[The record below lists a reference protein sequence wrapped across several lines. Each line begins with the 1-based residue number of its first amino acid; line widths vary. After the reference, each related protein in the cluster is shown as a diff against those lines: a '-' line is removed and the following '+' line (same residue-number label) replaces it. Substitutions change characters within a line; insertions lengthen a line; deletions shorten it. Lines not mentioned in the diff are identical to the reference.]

1 MNARAVR
8 LGERAVTVETRPG
21 GVRVVRNRMPLGPY
35 AVRLTDHL
43 ERWAAVAPNRTF
55 LSERDG
61 GGRREVSYDEALRAA
76 RAIGAALVARG
87 LSAERGVAILSGN
100 AIDHALLGLGAM
112 YAGVPYTPVSTAYSL
127 VSVDHGKLRDV
138 LGVVTPGLVYAA
150 DAAVYAAAIDDAV
163 PADAEIVS
171 SANGHPRRATTPFAA
186 LTAVEPDEALERAHA
201 AAGADTIAKILFT
214 SGSTGSPK
222 GVINTHRMLCA
233 NQRMIASFLGFVE
246 DEPPVL
252 LDWLP
257 WNHTFGGNHNFGIA
271 LANGGTLHINAG
283 KPTPAGF
290 AETVRSLHEI
300 APTIYFDVPKGY
312 ELLVDALRA
321 EPALAQRFFSRL
333 KVLFYSGAGLSPHL
347 WTAMQEL
354 AVATAGERIVMTTSL
369 GSTETAPAA
378 LAAPWFAPGPG
389 YVGVPI
395 PGVEAKLVPTGDKLE
410 LRLRGPNI
418 TPGYFRDETRTREA
432 FDDEGFY
439 RIGDAVRF
447 VDETRPEEGFF
458 FDGRLAE
465 DFKLSTGTWVNAG
478 PLRIR
483 VLAAFA
489 GLLQDAVISG
499 PNRDE
504 IAVLAFPDVA
514 RARAIATDVAPGAD
528 LAAVLA
534 SPLLREHVSRVLA
547 SLDAGATGSAT
558 RVARLA
564 FLADPP
570 ALDAGEIT
578 DKGSLNARAVLARR
592 AAFAD
597 AAHAPECDDTI
608 VLAAR

>member
-528 LAAVLA
+528 LAAVLV

-597 AAHAPECDDTI
+597 AAHAPVCDDTI